1 MIKLIDLE
9 NFTGI
14 RQEKGFIPSNTFGF
28 AQDELTKLLNPEKKN
43 NDYLYNEKFNLK
55 KDIFNIEINGKII
68 EIKEQFSRKNLKTT
82 NKFTFVNGN
91 VVGVY

>member
-1 MIKLIDLE
+1 MLELIEIE

-14 RQEKGFIPSNTFGF
+14 RSARKRFYSNTFGF

-55 KDIFNIEINGKII
+55 KDIFKIKKDGKFI
-68 EIKEQFSRKNLKTT
+68 EIKEAFGKETYKTT
-82 NKFTFVNGN
+82 NKFTFSNGN